1 MDSFNQLL
9 IRASVSASAPPLDAE
24 ISEEQPVLSQQQ
36 SPIQEI
42 PLDEPSAEERTNQP
56 ETSPSAPQSPKII
69 TDEEDPEC
77 DIQQQE
83 ITVQAANPSM
93 SDLFSFSI
101 EHSQLRR
108 ILAQDIQCRTIQISG
123 ISYQLFCNCC
133 VTTHLCC

>member
-1 MDSFNQLL
+1 MLL
-9 IRASVSASAPPLDAE
+9 CE
-24 ISEEQPVLSQQQ
+24 H
-36 SPIQEI
+36 I
-42 PLDEPSAEERTNQP
+42 PTHAYLQDEPSAEERTNQP

-83 ITVQAANPSM
+83 ITVQVCKLSALVKIFNSCANQFSPQAANPSM

>member
-1 MDSFNQLL
+1 MLL
-9 IRASVSASAPPLDAE
+9 CE
-24 ISEEQPVLSQQQ
+24 H
-36 SPIQEI
+36 I
-42 PLDEPSAEERTNQP
+42 PTHAYLQDEPSAEERTNQP